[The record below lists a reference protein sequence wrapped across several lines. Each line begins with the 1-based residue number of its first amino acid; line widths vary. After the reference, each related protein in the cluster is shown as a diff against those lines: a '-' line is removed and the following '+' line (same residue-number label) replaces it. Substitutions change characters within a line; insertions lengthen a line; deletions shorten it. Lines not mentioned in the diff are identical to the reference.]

1 MTDYD
6 DTLNDPNDC
15 EGNKMSDDLLVKNV
29 GNETEYVTCPFC
41 GEKDFDL
48 IGLKTHFLNG
58 WCDVYESTD
67 CTRRIYGSR

>member
-1 MTDYD
+1 
-6 DTLNDPNDC
+6 
-15 EGNKMSDDLLVKNV
+15 MSDDLLVKNV
-29 GNETEYVTCPFC
+29 GNETEYVACPFC

-67 CTRRIYGSR
+67 CARRIYGSR

>member
-1 MTDYD
+1 
-6 DTLNDPNDC
+6 
-15 EGNKMSDDLLVKNV
+15 MSDDLLVKNV

-41 GEKDFDL
+41 GETDFDL

-67 CTRRIYGSR
+67 WIRRIYGSR